1 MPFALIHT
9 GVCKL
14 QIMFTVF
21 YFYLYKKKKNPN
33 TGPNPILVRLYQT
46 KHFFVFVAK
55 SCFSLNDTPSPP
67 QLLVMHSLF
76 KFCDHTSTLTISV
89 CVKWRKALWD
99 SDNPL

>member
-21 YFYLYKKKKNPN
+21 YFYLYKKKTNPN

-55 SCFSLNDTPSPP
+55 SCFSLKDTPSPP